1 MKYMY
6 PTKSQTNHVRQK
18 RAEAKRPP
26 VTKTSPL
33 FFSFRPDR
41 APRPQI
47 LAKAVIRWKII
58 PNSAKIWHISAIN
71 TIGVSKLKNDTN
83 SKNLTLAHKVADEML
98 KLDKHAQYLG
108 MQVNQISPGYAELSL
123 VVREDMVN
131 GLGIC
136 HGGVTFSLADTAFAF
151 ACNSRNNRTLALNC
165 SITYSAPAR
174 SGDVL
179 TAVAQETVLNGK
191 TGVYDVI
198 ISNQHMEKIALFR
211 GVSYRT
217 RQQIV
222 NGSADE

>member
-1 MKYMY
+1 M
-6 PTKSQTNHVRQK
+6 QK
-18 RAEAKRPP
+18 PSALP
-26 VTKTSPL
+26 VTKTIPVV
-33 FFSFRPDR
+33 FSFRPGR
-41 APRPQI
+41 ASRPQI
-47 LAKAVIRWKII
+47 LAKAARRWKNI

-108 MQVNQISPGYAELSL
+108 MQVKQISPGYAELSL